1 MASLRELELLRSNT
15 LALIESTSTLL
26 DNARVAEI
34 TYNSLLETT
43 TDKQLITQYQAGI
56 SQARA
61 EIRKYTA
68 ELSKLNEQLADINA
82 QIARLRNEQTPRDS
96 SGAIVAEGQ
105 VARDENANTS
115 SPPSG
120 NLVVD
125 ANGRIVKQPATS
137 TPSNAETANTDQT
150 TGTDAQERKLVDT
163 QSTPP
168 ITSRTPIQPGSPS
181 NTVAGTTQ
189 TDDAPTPGNRPGVGA
204 PGDDASGGGGTV
216 RARIDDIFG
225 GGGARIIPQANVLS
239 KYSSYTYSIS
249 VYIMSPDNYKNLLAN
264 KTSLSGFQLLM
275 QSGGAPLAGRNQF
288 FPLDFYIDNVQLR
301 SMITGRGT
309 GGAHNTVSMKFTITE
324 PNGITFIPNLV
335 AATQKYV
342 AAQGGTAPQ
351 NYAAQNFLMVIKFY
365 GYDQNGNLVDA
376 TGSVQ
381 SADVKQSSPQAIV
394 QKYIPFQFTSVKFKI
409 ANKLT
414 EYECEATCP
423 QNVIASGGARGV
435 IPYNIELTST
445 TLKELLT
452 GTAKF
457 ATTAA
462 AAANADGRE
471 LVDVALA
478 NRPSAK
484 TASLTP
490 VQVAAIG
497 KPGPTVAAAQ
507 GLDPSN
513 PLNVNVSGSSVL
525 STTSSAPP
533 KANAAPNK
541 TLISG
546 LTDALNRFQAEL
558 VQKQQFQYPDIY
570 NVVIPE
576 PIIQNAKVQPPEAA
590 AGLGSTPMTQA
601 QTAAQAKLGSK
612 QSVDRNAKNVSAT
625 AGMSIV
631 QFLDQIAR
639 TSTYI
644 TEQQTKLVT
653 KNANGEEIEIPNGI
667 PGKNFAWYRVGME
680 VEPNKYD
687 EKRRDW
693 TYKITYS
700 ITPYKVNDVKSDYFP
715 QSQFTGVHK
724 QYNYWF
730 TGENT
735 EILDY
740 QQDYNYL
747 YYIVTNTEQRP
758 PNRTA
763 DYRSYEKRAFQPRSN
778 ESAQGAPG
786 ATFEPSASAAS
797 VLYSPGDTARVKL
810 KILGDPGWIQQGELW
825 SGVEGLD
832 KFYYGPFLP
841 DGTINYDSQEILF
854 EVRFDT
860 PVDYNLQTG
869 LMKRGF

>member
-1 MASLRELELLRSNT
+1 MASLRDLEFKRANLLIDIELAT
-15 LALIESTSTLL
+15 ADL
-26 DNARVAEI
+26 DTARTQEAR
-34 TYNSLLETT
+34 YQSLLPTAQTE
-43 TDKQLITQYQAGI
+43 QQRTQYTAGLT
-56 SQARA
+56 QARETVRVTTA
-61 EIRKYTA
+61 KISALNQQLA
-68 ELSKLNEQLADINA
+68 ELDA
-82 QIARLRNEQTPRDS
+82 QIARLKSEQSPRAG
-96 SGAIVAEGQ
+96 SGDIVSEGQ
-105 VARDENANTS
+105 KARDEGANTTA
-115 SPPSG
+115 PPLPG
-120 NLVVD
+120 GFVINAD
-125 ANGRIVKQPATS
+125 GRIVAQKLDA
-137 TPSNAETANTDQT
+137 TPSNAEKTTTAAT
-150 TGTDAQERKLVDT
+150 TGTNDPERKLTDT

-168 ITSRTPIQPGSPS
+168 PTSRKPIQPGSPS
-181 NTVAGTTQ
+181 NSVSGTSQ
-189 TDDAPTPGNRPGVGA
+189 NDDAPVPGNTRGTGA
-204 PGDDASGGGGTV
+204 AGDDASGGGGGV

-225 GGGARIIPQANVLS
+225 GGGARIIPQSNVLS
-239 KYSSYTYSIS
+239 KYASYTYSIS
-249 VYIMSPDNYKNLLAN
+249 IYIMSPDNYKSLLAN
-264 KTSLSGFQLLM
+264 KTNLSGFQLLM
-275 QSGGAPLAGRNQF
+275 QSGGAPIAGRNQY

-309 GGAHNTVSMKFTITE
+309 GGAHNNVSMKFTITE

-342 AAQGGTAPQ
+342 AAQGGNAPQ
-351 NYAAQNFLMVIKFY
+351 NYAAQNFLMVIRFY
-365 GYDQNGNLVDA
+365 GYDKDGNLVDA

-381 SADVKQSSPQAIV
+381 SADVKQSAPQAIV

-409 ANKLT
+409 ANRLT
-414 EYECEATCP
+414 EYECEAVCP

-435 IPYNIELTST
+435 IPYNIEVTST

-471 LVDVALA
+471 LVNAVL
-478 NRPSAK
+478 NRNSN
-484 TASLTP
+484 TATLTP
-490 VQVAAIG
+490 VQAAAIG
-497 KPGPTVAAAQ
+497 KAGPTVAAAQ

-513 PLNVNVSGSSVL
+513 PLNVTTNASGVL
-525 STTSSAPP
+525 ASTASAPP
-533 KANAAPNK
+533 KASAAPAK
-541 TLISG
+541 TLVSG

-558 VQKQQFQYPDIY
+558 VQKKQFQHPDIY
-570 NVVIPE
+570 NIVIPE

-590 AGLGSTPMTQA
+590 AGLNSTPMTSA

-612 QSVDRNAKNVSAT
+612 QSVDRNSKNVSAT
-625 AGMSIV
+625 AGMSLV
-631 QFLDQIAR
+631 QFLDQIVR

-644 TEQQTKLVT
+644 TEQQTKIIT
-653 KNANGEEIEIPNGI
+653 KNANGEEIEIPNGV

-730 TGENT
+730 TGQNT

-747 YYIVTNTEQRP
+747 YYIVTNTEQRA